1 MSLLNKTTLAATRF
15 NDPKLHIRLY
25 YQYSDA
31 DVKESFWDQSIGWNL
46 RGDGSTVVAKINSP
60 IAVVSWA
67 GGTQVNN
74 LSPIS
79 TELLIS
85 TSGSDTSILSRR

>member
-1 MSLLNKTTLAATRF
+1 
-15 NDPKLHIRLY
+15 LHIRLY
-25 YQYSDA
+25 YQYSNA

-46 RGDGSTVVAKINSP
+46 RGDGTTVVAKINSP

-67 GGTQVNN
+67 SGTKVNN
-74 LSPIS
+74 PSLIL

-85 TSGSDTSILSRR
+85 TPGSDTSILSRR

>member
-46 RGDGSTVVAKINSP
+46 RGDGTTVVSKINSP
-60 IAVVSWA
+60 VAAISWA
-67 GGTQVNN
+67 SGTKVNN
-74 LSPIS
+74 PSPIW

>member
-15 NDPKLHIRLY
+15 HDPKLHIRLY
-25 YQYSDA
+25 YQYSNA

-60 IAVVSWA
+60 IAVISWA
-67 GGTQVNN
+67 SGTRVSNP
-74 LSPIS
+74 SPIL
-79 TELLIS
+79 TELLIP